1 MLFTYVKIADEIKAC
16 IREEIITCKLVD
28 LVSASIKY
36 ESLDMQNTYLAE
48 KITSLE
54 RSLQGKGK
62 KRLMEEEVKAI
73 KIKIEKY
80 NAEIKKNAEI
90 MTALKPKWEY
100 TLKLISDAHNEHTK
114 NDMDAVRNVFRLTSC
129 QENKLYK
136 YVVVNGE
143 DNALLYEAMERL
155 HQIDG
160 QNVDDLGR
168 IEESE
173 ERYGD
178 YNFSAMEIGKIAKS
192 LFSIPIETELTK
204 KFNVKFNKTDL
215 AYIHSLYVKSMSV
228 RFLNNKKDG
237 EKYVGR
243 VLRTLIQCKK
253 NKNGIKEYDFSA
265 FYEVVSKLAI
275 EYLVK

>member
-1 MLFTYVKIADEIKAC
+1 MLFTYVKIDESIKAC
-16 IREEIITCKLVD
+16 IREEIVTCKPID
-28 LVSASIKY
+28 LVSASVEY

-54 RSLQGKGK
+54 KSLQK
-62 KRLMEEEVKAI
+62 KDLTEEEIKAI
-73 KIKIEKY
+73 NIKIAKY
-80 NAEIKKNAEI
+80 MAEIEQNTEV

-100 TLKLISDAHNEHTK
+100 ALNLIAEAHNGHIK
-114 NDMDAVRNVFRLTSC
+114 NDINAIRNVLRLTSC
-129 QENKLYK
+129 QENRLYK

-143 DNALLYEAMERL
+143 DNTLLYEAMERI
-155 HQIDG
+155 HQLDG
-160 QNVDDLGR
+160 QNIDDLGR
-168 IEESE
+168 LEDSQ
-173 ERYGD
+173 ERYSD
-178 YNFSAMEIGKIAKS
+178 YNFCAMEIGKIVKS

-204 KFNVKFNKTDL
+204 KVNIKFNKTDL

-228 RFLNNKKDG
+228 RFSNNKTNG
-237 EKYVGR
+237 TMYGGR

-253 NKNGIKEYDFSA
+253 DKDGIAQYDFSA